1 MPVSIHGAWHE
12 ISRPNQTDSFFNYF
26 QLAGIPTGPPKKK
39 GAIHNLALFIVE
51 FVSARL
57 EKLDL
62 LATPSG

>member
-1 MPVSIHGAWHE
+1 MVRDMKSPG
-12 ISRPNQTDSFFNYF
+12 QTKLTNFFNYF